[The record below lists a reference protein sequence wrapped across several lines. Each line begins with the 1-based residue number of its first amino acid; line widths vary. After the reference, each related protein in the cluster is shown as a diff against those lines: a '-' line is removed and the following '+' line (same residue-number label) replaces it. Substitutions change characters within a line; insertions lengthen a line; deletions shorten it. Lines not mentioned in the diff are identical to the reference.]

1 MTALTLSGEWWLCP
15 GSGRRSERN
24 CDAVLREM
32 DLELSPDHELAGK
45 IAGVEARFR
54 STDDVVVRLVDET
67 FALVRPTWTGRVES
81 PPWPAWTR
89 LGDAAAA
96 SEAIARWEKWR

>member
-1 MTALTLSGEWWLCP
+1 MTALTLSDEWWLCP

-32 DLELSPDHELAGK
+32 DLELSPAHNLAGK

-54 STDDVVVRLVDET
+54 STDDVVVGLVDET